1 MAEDL
6 ELSESLR
13 PLVTRLE
20 DLRVAAL
27 EDSTQARLALG
38 QHQLL
43 DAELGL
49 LTARYP
55 HRERLWSQ
63 LMLARYRCGRRA
75 DALAAYRQVYE
86 LLDLELGIE
95 PGPALREL
103 HQRILEDDTTLTAAL
118 GSAHTEELGHGMSPA
133 ARRSGSRWVA

>member
-1 MAEDL
+1 ML
-6 ELSESLR
+6 QHVL
-13 PLVTRLE
+13 P
-20 DLRVAAL
+20 AL
-27 EDSTQARLALG
+27 EDSMEARLALG
-38 QHQLL
+38 RHQAL

-55 HRERLWSQ
+55 HRERLWGQ

-86 LLDLELGIE
+86 LLDGELGIE

-103 HQRILEDDTTLTAAL
+103 HERILKDDTTLTGTLA
-118 GSAHTEELGHGMSPA
+118 SARAEERVSGMSPA
-133 ARRSGSRWVA
+133 APGSGSRWVA